1 MQTKKSSLKRRNTE
15 EEVQFQRRDEEIYT
29 EEDTIRVN
37 PCRVLS
43 EVTRD
48 HCSVLVLAVIGAAG
62 VGCCQPLNGLVMAH
76 AMNGLNSMYET
87 IRYDKGLK
95 FAMIFLALAFI
106 QGVLNFLM
114 IWMFTRIGVALA
126 RIYRKSP

>member
-29 EEDTIRVN
+29 EEDTVKVN

-48 HCSVLVLAVIGAAG
+48 HCGVLVLAVIGAA
-62 VGCCQPLNGLVMAH
+62 
-76 AMNGLNSMYET
+76 
-87 IRYDKGLK
+87 
-95 FAMIFLALAFI
+95 
-106 QGVLNFLM
+106 
-114 IWMFTRIGVALA
+114 
-126 RIYRKSP
+126 